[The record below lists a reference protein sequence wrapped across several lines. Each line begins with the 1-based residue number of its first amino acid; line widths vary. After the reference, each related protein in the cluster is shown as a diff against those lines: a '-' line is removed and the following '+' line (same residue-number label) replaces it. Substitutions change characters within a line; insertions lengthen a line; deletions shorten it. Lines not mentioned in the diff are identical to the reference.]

1 MVPGDNGCHDPAR
14 GQSLLTPTGLYR
26 PLSEGKPVDPNDVR
40 EDWAERTGEFSPEYY
55 AHKGPNEASESIR
68 ELLEHYLDE
77 DARVLEIGCS
87 SGRHLA
93 HLHAGGFR
101 DLHGIEINA
110 DAIEVLREEY
120 PDLAADATFHVG
132 DAGELLEGFDDDA
145 FDAVY
150 TVETLQ
156 HIHPDEADHVFDE
169 VARVTGDLLVTVENE
184 SARGAGARE
193 DADVSY
199 VNDEFP
205 LYHRDWKAVFTGR
218 GFAQLLSEPS
228 KRRDRLR
235 VFRRP

>member
-1 MVPGDNGCHDPAR
+1 VNPD
-14 GQSLLTPTGLYR
+14 
-26 PLSEGKPVDPNDVR
+26 DVR
-40 EDWAERTGEFSPEYY
+40 RDWAEREGEFSPEYY
-55 AHKGPNEASESIR
+55 AHQGPNAASESIR
-68 ELLEHYLDE
+68 ELLLHYLDT
-77 DARVLEIGCS
+77 DARILEIGCS

-93 HLHAGGFR
+93 HLHDGGFR
-101 DLHGIEINA
+101 NLHGIELNA
-110 DAIEVLREEY
+110 DALDVMAETY
-120 PDLAADATFHVG
+120 PALADSGTFHVG
-132 DAGELLEGFDDDA
+132 DAGELLPTVEDGA

-169 VARVTGDLLVTVENE
+169 VARVTDDLLVTVENE

-193 DADVSY
+193 DTDVSY

-205 LYHRDWKAVFTGR
+205 LYHRDWKAIFTER
-218 GFAQLLSEPS
+218 GFAQLLEQSS

>member
-1 MVPGDNGCHDPAR
+1 MNPD
-14 GQSLLTPTGLYR
+14 
-26 PLSEGKPVDPNDVR
+26 DVR
-40 EDWAERTGEFSPEYY
+40 RDWAEREGEFSPEYY
-55 AHKGPNEASESIR
+55 AHQGPNAASESIR
-68 ELLEHYLDE
+68 ELLLHYLDT

-93 HLHAGGFR
+93 HLHDGGFR
-101 DLHGIEINA
+101 NLHGIELNA
-110 DAIEVLREEY
+110 DALDVMAETY
-120 PDLAADATFHVG
+120 PELADSGTFHVG
-132 DAGELLEGFDDDA
+132 DAGELLPTVEDGA

-156 HIHPDEADHVFDE
+156 HIHPEEADHVFDE
-169 VARVTGDLLVTVENE
+169 VARVTDDLLVTVENE

-193 DADVSY
+193 DTDVSY

-205 LYHRDWKAVFTGR
+205 LYHRDWKAIFTER
-218 GFAQLLSEPS
+218 GFAQLLEQSS